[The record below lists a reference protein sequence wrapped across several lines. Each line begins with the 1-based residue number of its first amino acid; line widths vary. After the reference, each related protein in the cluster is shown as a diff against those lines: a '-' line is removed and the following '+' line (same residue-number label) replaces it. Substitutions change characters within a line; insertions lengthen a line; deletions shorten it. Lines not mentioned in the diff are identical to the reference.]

1 MENLNIIADFLDINK
16 DISLFGFNKKFKLY
30 YSIKKKIYRKKL
42 IKRIEKLRNSK
53 IIITK
58 NNLYEL
64 LSYIYTNYMPDGS
77 YKKIQKTVY
86 YPMSGEYT
94 ALFFK
99 ENKYKYTVTVSQ
111 INKKIKIS
119 ISTIKV
125 IEDSKGYTLELEK
138 LSTNNREILDHI
150 NYINSV
156 ILETICDYILD
167 IVALYT
173 GDVNEI

>member
-1 MENLNIIADFLDINK
+1 
-16 DISLFGFNKKFKLY
+16 
-30 YSIKKKIYRKKL
+30 
-42 IKRIEKLRNSK
+42 
-53 IIITK
+53 
-58 NNLYEL
+58 
-64 LSYIYTNYMPDGS
+64 
-77 YKKIQKTVY
+77 
-86 YPMSGEYT
+86 MSGEYT